1 MSLVNCTCIT
11 LFALNLFL
19 SLQIKFPK
27 MTYQNKIEQKKNKIN
42 TKILILVRKVY
53 FENLV
58 YKRFINVLY
67 TSRMNTCKYE
77 INEFRLTGKDYY
89 AFSCYLIYP
98 WYRNSK
104 DEIFISHIRKG

>member
-1 MSLVNCTCIT
+1 MSIVNCIT
-11 LFALNLFL
+11 LFVLYLFL

-27 MTYQNKIEQKKNKIN
+27 MTYQNKIEQKKTKIN
-42 TKILILVRKVY
+42 TKILILVRKAY

-89 AFSCYLIYP
+89 AFSCYLIHP
-98 WYRNSK
+98 WYRNGK

>member
-1 MSLVNCTCIT
+1 
-11 LFALNLFL
+11 
-19 SLQIKFPK
+19 

-42 TKILILVRKVY
+42 SKILILVRKAY

-58 YKRFINVLY
+58 YKCFINVLY